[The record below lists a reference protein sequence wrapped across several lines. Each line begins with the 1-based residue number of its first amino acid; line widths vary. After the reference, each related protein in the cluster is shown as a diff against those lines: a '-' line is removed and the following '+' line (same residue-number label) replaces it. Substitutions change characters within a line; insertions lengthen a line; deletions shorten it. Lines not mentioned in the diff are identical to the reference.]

1 MARTP
6 DDTIRADLL
15 KRATDYVCRHG
26 LNGLSLRPLAK
37 AIGSSSSLLLYHFK
51 SKEALVMA
59 VIKAVRERQQQ
70 VMARLDATTLSQG
83 EVGRMLWR
91 EYSSPRYEPSMRLFF
106 EVYALALQDRSRFP
120 GFLKQTFGDW
130 LDAIEASLPGAG
142 TPEARVAATIML
154 DAFRGF
160 LLDLFATRE
169 RARIDAAVDE
179 FFTMLDANPIVR
191 ERRAAS

>member
-15 KRATDYVCRHG
+15 KRAIEYVCRHG

-59 VIKAVRERQQQ
+59 VIKAVRERQQR
-70 VMARLDATTLSQG
+70 VMSRLDETTLSQG

-120 GFLKQTFGDW
+120 GFLKETVGHW
-130 LDAIEASLPGAG
+130 LDAIEASLPAAG
-142 TPEARVAATIML
+142 TPQARIAATIML

-160 LLDLFATRE
+160 LLDLYATRD

-179 FFTMLDANPIVR
+179 FFTMLDANPLAQG
-191 ERRAAS
+191 RRAAS

>member
-15 KRATDYVCRHG
+15 KRATDYVCCHG

-59 VIKAVRERQQQ
+59 VIKAARERQHQ
-70 VMARLDATTLSQG
+70 VMSRLDETALSQG
-83 EVGRMLWR
+83 EIGRMLWR

-106 EVYALALQDRSRFP
+106 EVYAIALHDRSRFP
-120 GFLKQTFGDW
+120 GFLKETVGIW
-130 LDAIEASLPGAG
+130 LDAIEASLADAG
-142 TPEARVAATIML
+142 TREARVAATIML

-160 LLDLFATRE
+160 LLDLYATRD
-169 RARIDAAVDE
+169 RARIDAAVDA

-191 ERRAAS
+191 KRRAAS

>member
-59 VIKAVRERQQQ
+59 IIKAERERQQQ
-70 VMARLDATTLSQG
+70 VMSRLDETTLSQG
-83 EVGRMLWR
+83 EIGRMLWR
-91 EYSSPRYEPSMRLFF
+91 EYSSSRYEPSMKLFF
-106 EVYALALQDRSRFP
+106 EVYALALRDRSRFP
-120 GFLKQTFGDW
+120 GFLKETVAHW
-130 LDAIEASLPGAG
+130 LDAIEASLPAAG
-142 TPEARVAATIML
+142 TPAARVAATIML

-160 LLDLFATRE
+160 LLDLYATRE

-179 FFTMLDANPIVR
+179 FFAMLDVNPIVR
-191 ERRAAS
+191 DHRAAS

>member
-15 KRATDYVCRHG
+15 KRAADYVCRHG
-26 LNGLSLRPLAK
+26 LNGLSLRPLAQG
-37 AIGSSSSLLLYHFK
+37 IGSSSSLLLYHFK
-51 SKEALVMA
+51 SKEALIMA
-59 VIKAVRERQQQ
+59 IIKTVRERQQN
-70 VMARLDATTLSQG
+70 VMSRLDETAQSQG
-83 EVGRMLWR
+83 QVGRMLWR

-106 EVYALALQDRSRFP
+106 EVYAIALQDRSRFP
-120 GFLKQTFGDW
+120 GFLKETFGHW
-130 LDAIEASLPGAG
+130 LDAIEASLPTAG
-142 TPEARVAATIML
+142 TPRARIAATIML

-160 LLDLFATRE
+160 LLDLFATRD

-179 FFTMLDANPIVR
+179 FFTMLDANPLVR